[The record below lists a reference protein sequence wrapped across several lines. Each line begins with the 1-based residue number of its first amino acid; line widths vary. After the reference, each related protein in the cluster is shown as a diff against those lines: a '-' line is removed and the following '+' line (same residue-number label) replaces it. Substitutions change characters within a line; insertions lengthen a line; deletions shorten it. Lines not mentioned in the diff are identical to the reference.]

1 MNEDRRIVLALVAIG
16 ALARLIPHPWNFTP
30 MMAIGFYAG
39 TRSSKLRTGIYLT
52 LLALLLSD
60 AVLGFYGGMWY
71 VLAAS
76 LVPVLL
82 GRLAARWGGSGAIIA
97 GALLSSLSFLS
108 SPTLWFGRLD
118 TFIRTMPRAAERVSS
133 PPFRSFEI
141 SSPGTA
147 FIPSHFLEATL

>member
-1 MNEDRRIVLALVAIG
+1 MTMSV
-16 ALARLIPHPWNFTP
+16 TP

-39 TRSSKLRTGIYLT
+39 TRSSKLRTGIYVA

-71 VLAAS
+71 VFAAS

-82 GRLAARWGGSGAIIA
+82 GRLAARWGGSGATIA

-147 FIPSHFLEATL
+147 FIPSHSLEATL